1 MSEKFQ
7 ERDKDHCPKCEGS
20 GYLCGNP
27 LAMDSGECDGL
38 DCEECLQVIECE
50 NCGGTG
56 VPVPPSPSVDEV
68 RADLLRLLD
77 AVVWTGCPCGK
88 PHIAKSLVE
97 NKGTI
102 IGLYKKYRGA

>member
-1 MSEKFQ
+1 MSEKMCETCTNWNGTACEPDIPLF
-7 ERDKDHCPKCEGS
+7 CPRWARRS
-20 GYLCGNP
+20 
-27 LAMDSGECDGL
+27 
-38 DCEECLQVIECE
+38 
-50 NCGGTG
+50 
-56 VPVPPSPSVDEV
+56 PSPSVDEV
-68 RADLLRLLD
+68 RVDLMRLLD